1 MPDADLSLAI
11 LNGTSNFFDRFDAGP
26 DAPQGPAVKPDPL
39 TDRALSILGRAGG
52 DEAPPEQ
59 PQASGKP
66 SG

>member
-1 MPDADLSLAI
+1 MPDVDLSLAI
-11 LNGTSNFFDRFDAGP
+11 LNGTANFDRFDAGP
-26 DAPQGPAVKPDPL
+26 DAPLASAVKPDPL